1 MSKSKIFNILL
12 YFLFVAACLFLY
24 LIFYIFPSLKTV
36 NDIRVSG
43 RDNELRLSDLKKTE
57 SAFIFPD
64 KRELMIL
71 EAKENEI
78 KNWIKGAAN
87 EKDPQIFTETMILE
101 LKKKF
106 PEIKT
111 IVKEKIDSSDVKN
124 SDNEEV
130 FNPEKFISTVNPAG
144 SYFIRI
150 SAVAGIS
157 VVVNIMNY
165 VDRLGFPLFIRNVRI
180 KKSGK
185 FYTARI
191 NYQLLYTEGKGEE
204 KSFKESPLID
214 MNSELLLKRVR
225 ADAGEQ

>member
-36 NDIRVSG
+36 NDIRVHG
-43 RDNELRLSDLKKTE
+43 RDNVLRLSDLKKTE

-78 KNWIKGAAN
+78 KNWIKGAGI
-87 EKDPQIFTETMILE
+87 EKDPQILTETMILE

-106 PEIKT
+106 PEIKN
-111 IVKEKIDSSDVKN
+111 IVKEKIESFDVKN
-124 SDNEEV
+124 SDNAEV
-130 FNPEKFISTVNPAG
+130 FNPEKFISTVNSAG
-144 SYFIRI
+144 SYSIRI
-150 SAVAGIS
+150 SAVAGLS

-185 FYTARI
+185 FHTARI
-191 NYQLLYTEGKGEE
+191 NYQMLYTGGNGVE

-225 ADAGEQ
+225 ADVGEQ